1 MFAIALQITACIHLI
16 VYVFGFWKLA
26 ASDFKSHCFL
36 ASTAQDMAKRE
47 VSEIWGI
54 WEFDR
59 RFWEGDIE
67 YKFRRLNSWRC
78 DVPALPEIAEDVY
91 FAPAEDLEQEAEAQ
105 PHDPVQEAAGHT
117 MEVED
122 IPMQ

>member
-1 MFAIALQITACIHLI
+1 
-16 VYVFGFWKLA
+16 
-26 ASDFKSHCFL
+26 
-36 ASTAQDMAKRE
+36 MAKRE

-122 IPMQ
+122 IPMQWACFSRIQFALFFEIIIAESCSLQEFNN